1 MASAGQTATL
11 LSSPAT
17 SSPQQTHS
25 ALPAAPRTL
34 RHPTRKASGI
44 SKIVTA
50 STPNL
55 SGLFSAHSKLASLPH
70 SLQRKA
76 SQATLTPTS
85 LATIPD
91 ATESYALASLNGS
104 PPRKDKMP
112 VTPRAGAPA
121 AAGDDLALGD
131 EVDVP
136 GNMTGT
142 IRFVGMVEGKKG
154 TFAGVELHPDFAS
167 RGKNNGDVDGVSY
180 FATDIPGAGIFLPL
194 TKAVRREPSSAS
206 ASISFPK
213 TPASTAN
220 GLKAGT
226 QNSTNFTPPTPSLA
240 QFSKSVG
247 PARAPSPLGKK
258 SRPSLPRPE
267 SPTRKLQMTPA
278 AWPSIATPSGKPTA
292 RYGSP
297 TQSKFSKSVHS
308 AMTPGDPPKRGMLQP
323 NRTFSMGPRSSS
335 ALSGPTAGFTTDE
348 ETTPAGNG
356 RASALRY
363 RAPSRQASGH
373 DDEIERL
380 RAELEDRDRQLRE
393 QTATLTDME
402 NSLTEVQS
410 LMEQAEMPPPPSR
423 KDSLGDKETGELRA
437 LVREKNEKIA
447 MLTSEF
453 DSHRAD
459 FRSTIDTLELASAET
474 ERVYE
479 KRIEEL
485 MQDIQ
490 QIQER
495 NSDVDV
501 VATQLKQLEELVQE
515 LEEGLEDARRGEAE
529 ARGEVEFL
537 RGEVERTRTEL
548 RREREK
554 AAGAP
559 NGNVG
564 QSNGDNSALF
574 RDLEQ
579 KEDEIRGLKAIIHSL
594 GRDSLPD
601 DVDRPQPHRSVSHDS
616 RANVDDRIAREK
628 LERQVAELR
637 AALDDKTSKEE
648 DMEHEMEALRRGSAA
663 TVRGNGTL
671 AQRSSVRDSRD
682 TVVLAQEFEHRSL
695 EQQQPGQRR
704 SHQRALTLDTMAESD
719 ALSSVTENSTLWC
732 ELCETSGHDIL
743 TCTNMF
749 GNPPA
754 AAHDAE
760 PLPTPKVNDQGGLT
774 PPQANEHD
782 DYKVAPLSPRLPP
795 PAEPVGRVSEPVKM
809 IPNLND
815 PGPVAG
821 KESGTIDAEA
831 WCALC
836 EKDGHSSV
844 DCPFED
850 AI

>member
-1 MASAGQTATL
+1 M
-11 LSSPAT
+11 
-17 SSPQQTHS
+17 
-25 ALPAAPRTL
+25 
-34 RHPTRKASGI
+34 
-44 SKIVTA
+44 TA

-55 SGLFSAHSKLASLPH
+55 SGLFSAHSKLALLP

-76 SQATLTPTS
+76 SQATLTSTS
-85 LATIPD
+85 LAAVPD
-91 ATESYALASLNGS
+91 ATESYPLASLNDE

-112 VTPRAGAPA
+112 PTPRAGAPA

-136 GNMTGT
+136 GNMRGT
-142 IRFVGMVEGKKG
+142 VRFVGTVEGKKG
-154 TFAGVELHPDFAS
+154 TFAGVELDPDFAA

-180 FATDIPGAGIFLPL
+180 FATNIPGAGIFLPL
-194 TKAVRREPSSAS
+194 NKAVRREPSSAGAS
-206 ASISFPK
+206 ASFPK
-213 TPASTAN
+213 TPVSAAN

-226 QNSTNFTPPTPSLA
+226 QNSTNFTPPTPSLP

-247 PARAPSPLGKK
+247 PGRPPSPLGKK

-278 AWPSIATPSGKPTA
+278 GRPSIGIATPSSKPA
-292 RYGSP
+292 PRYGSP

-308 AMTPGDPPKRGMLQP
+308 ATAPGDPPKKGMLQP
-323 NRTFSMGPRSSS
+323 SRNFSVGPRSSS

-356 RASALRY
+356 RASALKY
-363 RAPSRQASGH
+363 RAPSRQAGGQ
-373 DDEIERL
+373 DEEIERL

-393 QTATLTDME
+393 QTATLVDME

-453 DSHRAD
+453 DTHRAD

-479 KRIEEL
+479 KRIDEL

-554 AAGAP
+554 AASAP
-559 NGNVG
+559 NGTDG
-564 QSNGDNSALF
+564 QAHGDNSALF
-574 RDLEQ
+574 RQLEQ

-601 DVDRPQPHRSVSHDS
+601 DADRPQPHRTMSHES
-616 RANVDDRIAREK
+616 RPNADDRIAREK

-637 AALDDKTSKEE
+637 AALDEKTSKEE
-648 DMEHEMEALRRGSAA
+648 DMEHEMEALRRGSSA
-663 TVRGNGTL
+663 TVRGNGTM

-682 TVVLAQEFEHRSL
+682 TVVLAQDLEHRSP

-704 SHQRALTLDTMAESD
+704 SHQRAHTLDTMAESD

-754 AAHDAE
+754 APPE
-760 PLPTPKVNDQGGLT
+760 PLPTHKVTNQGGLA
-774 PPQANEHD
+774 PPQAQEHG

-795 PAEPVGRVSEPVKM
+795 AAEPDGRVSEPVKM

-821 KESGTIDAEA
+821 KESGVIDAEA

-836 EKDGHSSV
+836 EKDGHNSV

>member
-1 MASAGQTATL
+1 MA
-11 LSSPAT
+11 
-17 SSPQQTHS
+17 
-25 ALPAAPRTL
+25 
-34 RHPTRKASGI
+34 
-44 SKIVTA
+44 
-50 STPNL
+50 
-55 SGLFSAHSKLASLPH
+55 
-70 SLQRKA
+70 
-76 SQATLTPTS
+76 
-85 LATIPD
+85 
-91 ATESYALASLNGS
+91 
-104 PPRKDKMP
+104 
-112 VTPRAGAPA
+112 
-121 AAGDDLALGD
+121 
-131 EVDVP
+131 
-136 GNMTGT
+136 
-142 IRFVGMVEGKKG
+142 
-154 TFAGVELHPDFAS
+154 
-167 RGKNNGDVDGVSY
+167 
-180 FATDIPGAGIFLPL
+180 
-194 TKAVRREPSSAS
+194 
-206 ASISFPK
+206 
-213 TPASTAN
+213 
-220 GLKAGT
+220 
-226 QNSTNFTPPTPSLA
+226 
-240 QFSKSVG
+240 
-247 PARAPSPLGKK
+247 
-258 SRPSLPRPE
+258 
-267 SPTRKLQMTPA
+267 
-278 AWPSIATPSGKPTA
+278 
-292 RYGSP
+292 
-297 TQSKFSKSVHS
+297 
-308 AMTPGDPPKRGMLQP
+308 PGDPPKKGMLQP
-323 NRTFSMGPRSSS
+323 SRNFSVGPRSSS

-348 ETTPAGNG
+348 ETTTVGNG
-356 RASALRY
+356 RASALKY
-363 RAPSRQASGH
+363 RAPSRQAGSQ
-373 DDEIERL
+373 DEEIERL

-393 QTATLTDME
+393 QTATLADME

-437 LVREKNEKIA
+437 LIREKNEKIA

-453 DSHRAD
+453 DTHRAD

-479 KRIEEL
+479 KRIDEL

-554 AAGAP
+554 SASAP
-559 NGNVG
+559 NGTDG

-574 RDLEQ
+574 KQLEQ

-601 DVDRPQPHRSVSHDS
+601 DADRPQPHRTMSHDS
-616 RANVDDRIAREK
+616 RPNADDRIAREK

-637 AALDDKTSKEE
+637 ATLDEKSSKEE
-648 DMEHEMEALRRGSAA
+648 DMEHEMEALRRGSSA
-663 TVRGNGTL
+663 TLHGTSTM

-682 TVVLAQEFEHRSL
+682 TVVLAQELGNRSP

-704 SHQRALTLDTMAESD
+704 SHQRAHTLDTMAESD

-754 AAHDAE
+754 APPE
-760 PLPTPKVNDQGGLT
+760 PLPTPKVPDQGGLA
-774 PPQANEHD
+774 PPQTQDHD
-782 DYKVAPLSPRLPP
+782 EYNVAPLSPRLP
-795 PAEPVGRVSEPVKM
+795 AAGEETGRVSEPVKM

-821 KESGTIDAEA
+821 KESGIIDPEA

-836 EKDGHSSV
+836 EKDGHNSV

>member
-1 MASAGQTATL
+1 MA
-11 LSSPAT
+11 
-17 SSPQQTHS
+17 
-25 ALPAAPRTL
+25 
-34 RHPTRKASGI
+34 
-44 SKIVTA
+44 
-50 STPNL
+50 
-55 SGLFSAHSKLASLPH
+55 
-70 SLQRKA
+70 
-76 SQATLTPTS
+76 
-85 LATIPD
+85 
-91 ATESYALASLNGS
+91 
-104 PPRKDKMP
+104 
-112 VTPRAGAPA
+112 
-121 AAGDDLALGD
+121 
-131 EVDVP
+131 
-136 GNMTGT
+136 
-142 IRFVGMVEGKKG
+142 
-154 TFAGVELHPDFAS
+154 
-167 RGKNNGDVDGVSY
+167 
-180 FATDIPGAGIFLPL
+180 
-194 TKAVRREPSSAS
+194 
-206 ASISFPK
+206 
-213 TPASTAN
+213 
-220 GLKAGT
+220 
-226 QNSTNFTPPTPSLA
+226 
-240 QFSKSVG
+240 
-247 PARAPSPLGKK
+247 
-258 SRPSLPRPE
+258 
-267 SPTRKLQMTPA
+267 
-278 AWPSIATPSGKPTA
+278 
-292 RYGSP
+292 
-297 TQSKFSKSVHS
+297 
-308 AMTPGDPPKRGMLQP
+308 PGDPPKKGMLQP
-323 NRTFSMGPRSSS
+323 SRNFSMGPRSSS

-356 RASALRY
+356 RASALKY
-363 RAPSRQASGH
+363 RAPSRQAGGH
-373 DDEIERL
+373 DEEIERL

-393 QTATLTDME
+393 QAATLADME
-402 NSLTEVQS
+402 SSLTEVQN
-410 LMEQAEMPPPPSR
+410 LMEHAEMPPPPSR

-453 DSHRAD
+453 DTHRAD

-479 KRIEEL
+479 KRIDEL

-554 AAGAP
+554 AASAP
-559 NGNVG
+559 NGTAG
-564 QSNGDNSALF
+564 QSHGDNSAIF
-574 RDLEQ
+574 KELEQ

-601 DVDRPQPHRSVSHDS
+601 DGDRPQPHRSASHDS
-616 RANVDDRIAREK
+616 RGNADDRIAREK

-648 DMEHEMEALRRGSAA
+648 DMEHEIEALRRGSAA
-663 TVRGNGTL
+663 TVRDGRSNGTMG
-671 AQRSSVRDSRD
+671 QRSSVRDSRD
-682 TVVLAQEFEHRSL
+682 TVVLAQEFEHRSP

-704 SHQRALTLDTMAESD
+704 SHQRAHTLDTMAESD

-754 AAHDAE
+754 AAPAE
-760 PLPTPKVNDQGGLT
+760 PLPTPKVTSQGGLA

-795 PAEPVGRVSEPVKM
+795 SSEAEGRVSEPVKM

-821 KESGTIDAEA
+821 KQSGVIDAEA

-836 EKDGHSSV
+836 EKDGHNSV

-850 AI
+850 AL

>member
-1 MASAGQTATL
+1 MATAGQTATL

-17 SSPQQTHS
+17 SSPQQTHT
-25 ALPAAPRTL
+25 ALPAAPRAL

-55 SGLFSAHSKLASLPH
+55 SSLFSAHSKLASLPG

-85 LATIPD
+85 LATVPD
-91 ATESYALASLNGS
+91 ATESYPLASLNGS

-112 VTPRAGAPA
+112 LTPRAGAPA

-136 GNMTGT
+136 GNMCGT
-142 IRFVGMVEGKKG
+142 VRFVGTVEGKKG
-154 TFAGVELHPDFAS
+154 IFAGVELHSDFAS

-180 FATDIPGAGIFLPL
+180 FATSVPGAGIFLPL
-194 TKAVRREPSSAS
+194 NKAVRREPSSAS

-213 TPASTAN
+213 TPVSAAT

-226 QNSTNFTPPTPSLA
+226 QNSTNFTPPTPSLP

-247 PARAPSPLGKK
+247 PARAASPLGKK

-278 AWPSIATPSGKPTA
+278 ARPSIATPGKPTP

-297 TQSKFSKSVHS
+297 TQTKFSKSVHS
-308 AMTPGDPPKRGMLQP
+308 GAAPSDPPKRGMLQP
-323 NRTFSMGPRSSS
+323 SRNFSMGPRSSS

-348 ETTPAGNG
+348 ESTPIGNG
-356 RASALRY
+356 RASALRH
-363 RAPSRQASGH
+363 RAPSRQTSGH
-373 DDEIERL
+373 DEEIERL

-393 QTATLTDME
+393 QSATLADME
-402 NSLTEVQS
+402 QSLTEVQS

-437 LVREKNEKIA
+437 LVREKNDKIA

-559 NGNVG
+559 NGTAG

-574 RDLEQ
+574 KQLEQ

-601 DVDRPQPHRSVSHDS
+601 GADRPQPHRSASHDS
-616 RANVDDRIAREK
+616 RTNVDDRIAREK

-648 DMEHEMEALRRGSAA
+648 DMEHEIEALRRGSAA
-663 TVRGNGTL
+663 TVRGNGTM
-671 AQRSSVRDSRD
+671 AQRSSARDSRD
-682 TVVLAQEFEHRSL
+682 TVVLAQELEHRSP
-695 EQQQPGQRR
+695 EQQQQQPGQRR
-704 SHQRALTLDTMAESD
+704 SHQRAHTLDTMAESD

-749 GNPPA
+749 GNQPA
-754 AAHDAE
+754 AAE
-760 PLPTPKVNDQGGLT
+760 PLPTPKLQDQGGLA
-774 PPQANEHD
+774 PPQTHEHD
-782 DYKVAPLSPRLPP
+782 EYKVAPLSPHLPAA
-795 PAEPVGRVSEPVKM
+795 AEPAGRVSEPVKM

-821 KESGTIDAEA
+821 KESGIIDAEA

-836 EKDGHSSV
+836 EKDGHNSV

>member
-1 MASAGQTATL
+1 MA
-11 LSSPAT
+11 
-17 SSPQQTHS
+17 
-25 ALPAAPRTL
+25 
-34 RHPTRKASGI
+34 
-44 SKIVTA
+44 
-50 STPNL
+50 
-55 SGLFSAHSKLASLPH
+55 
-70 SLQRKA
+70 
-76 SQATLTPTS
+76 
-85 LATIPD
+85 
-91 ATESYALASLNGS
+91 
-104 PPRKDKMP
+104 
-112 VTPRAGAPA
+112 
-121 AAGDDLALGD
+121 
-131 EVDVP
+131 
-136 GNMTGT
+136 
-142 IRFVGMVEGKKG
+142 
-154 TFAGVELHPDFAS
+154 
-167 RGKNNGDVDGVSY
+167 
-180 FATDIPGAGIFLPL
+180 
-194 TKAVRREPSSAS
+194 
-206 ASISFPK
+206 
-213 TPASTAN
+213 
-220 GLKAGT
+220 
-226 QNSTNFTPPTPSLA
+226 
-240 QFSKSVG
+240 
-247 PARAPSPLGKK
+247 
-258 SRPSLPRPE
+258 
-267 SPTRKLQMTPA
+267 
-278 AWPSIATPSGKPTA
+278 
-292 RYGSP
+292 
-297 TQSKFSKSVHS
+297 
-308 AMTPGDPPKRGMLQP
+308 PGDPPKKGMLQP
-323 NRTFSMGPRSSS
+323 NRNFSMGPRSSS

-356 RASALRY
+356 RASALKY
-363 RAPSRQASGH
+363 RAPSRQAGSQ

-393 QTATLTDME
+393 QTATLADME
-402 NSLTEVQS
+402 HSLMEVQS

-437 LVREKNEKIA
+437 LIREKNEKIA

-453 DSHRAD
+453 DTHRAD

-479 KRIEEL
+479 KRIDEL

-554 AAGAP
+554 AASAP
-559 NGNVG
+559 NGTVG
-564 QSNGDNSALF
+564 QSHGDNSALF
-574 RDLEQ
+574 KELEQ

-601 DVDRPQPHRSVSHDS
+601 DADRPQPRRSLSHES
-616 RANVDDRIAREK
+616 RANADDRIAREK

-648 DMEHEMEALRRGSAA
+648 DMEHEIEALRRGSAA
-663 TVRGNGTL
+663 TIRGNGTM

-682 TVVLAQEFEHRSL
+682 TVVLAQDSEHRSP
-695 EQQQPGQRR
+695 EQQQQPGQRR
-704 SHQRALTLDTMAESD
+704 SHQRAHTLDTMAESD

-754 AAHDAE
+754 AAPE
-760 PLPTPKVNDQGGLT
+760 PLPTPKVTSQAGLA
-774 PPQANEHD
+774 PPQTD
-782 DYKVAPLSPRLPP
+782 DEYKVAPLSPHLPP
-795 PAEPVGRVSEPVKM
+795 PAEPAGRVSEPVKM

-821 KESGTIDAEA
+821 KESGIIDAEA

-836 EKDGHSSV
+836 EKDGHNSV

-850 AI
+850 VV

>member
-1 MASAGQTATL
+1 M
-11 LSSPAT
+11 
-17 SSPQQTHS
+17 
-25 ALPAAPRTL
+25 
-34 RHPTRKASGI
+34 
-44 SKIVTA
+44 TA

-55 SGLFSAHSKLASLPH
+55 SGLFSAHSKLGSLP

-76 SQATLTPTS
+76 SQATLTSSS
-85 LATIPD
+85 LATVPD
-91 ATESYALASLNGS
+91 ATESYALASLNES
-104 PPRKDKMP
+104 PSRKDKMP
-112 VTPRAGAPA
+112 PTPRAGAPA
-121 AAGDDLALGD
+121 PAGDDLALGD

-136 GNMTGT
+136 GNMRGT
-142 IRFVGMVEGKKG
+142 VRFVGTVEGKKG
-154 TFAGVELHPDFAS
+154 TFAGVELHPEFAA
-167 RGKNNGDVDGVSY
+167 RGKNNGDVDGISY

-194 TKAVRREPSSAS
+194 SKASRREPSSAG

-213 TPASTAN
+213 TPN

-226 QNSTNFTPPTPSLA
+226 QNSTNFTPPTPSVP

-247 PARAPSPLGKK
+247 PGRPPSPLGKK

-278 AWPSIATPSGKPTA
+278 GRPSIGIATPSGKPA
-292 RYGSP
+292 PRFGSP

-308 AMTPGDPPKRGMLQP
+308 AMAPGDPPKKGMLQP
-323 NRTFSMGPRSSS
+323 SRNFSVGPRSSS
-335 ALSGPTAGFTTDE
+335 ALSGQTAGFTTDE
-348 ETTPAGNG
+348 ETAPAGNG
-356 RASALRY
+356 RASALKY
-363 RAPSRQASGH
+363 RAPSRQAGGQ
-373 DDEIERL
+373 DEEIERL

-393 QTATLTDME
+393 QTATLVDME

-437 LVREKNEKIA
+437 LIREKNEKIA

-453 DSHRAD
+453 DTHRAD

-479 KRIEEL
+479 KRIDEL

-490 QIQER
+490 QIQEQ

-554 AAGAP
+554 SANAP
-559 NGNVG
+559 NGTDG

-574 RDLEQ
+574 KQLEQ

-601 DVDRPQPHRSVSHDS
+601 DADRPQPHRTMSHDS
-616 RANVDDRIAREK
+616 RTNADDRIAREK

-637 AALDDKTSKEE
+637 AALDEKTSKEE
-648 DMEHEMEALRRGSAA
+648 DLEHEMDALRRGSSA
-663 TVRGNGTL
+663 TLHGNVSNL

-682 TVVLAQEFEHRSL
+682 TIVLAQDLGNRSP

-704 SHQRALTLDTMAESD
+704 SHQRAHTLDTMAESD

-754 AAHDAE
+754 APPE
-760 PLPTPKVNDQGGLT
+760 PLPTPKVTNQGGLA
-774 PPQANEHD
+774 PPQTQEHD
-782 DYKVAPLSPRLPP
+782 DYMVAPLSPHLPP
-795 PAEPVGRVSEPVKM
+795 SAEPAGRVSEPVKM

-821 KESGTIDAEA
+821 KESGIIDPDA

-836 EKDGHSSV
+836 EKDGHNSV

>member
-1 MASAGQTATL
+1 
-11 LSSPAT
+11 
-17 SSPQQTHS
+17 
-25 ALPAAPRTL
+25 
-34 RHPTRKASGI
+34 
-44 SKIVTA
+44 
-50 STPNL
+50 
-55 SGLFSAHSKLASLPH
+55 
-70 SLQRKA
+70 
-76 SQATLTPTS
+76 
-85 LATIPD
+85 
-91 ATESYALASLNGS
+91 
-104 PPRKDKMP
+104 
-112 VTPRAGAPA
+112 
-121 AAGDDLALGD
+121 
-131 EVDVP
+131 
-136 GNMTGT
+136 
-142 IRFVGMVEGKKG
+142 
-154 TFAGVELHPDFAS
+154 
-167 RGKNNGDVDGVSY
+167 
-180 FATDIPGAGIFLPL
+180 
-194 TKAVRREPSSAS
+194 
-206 ASISFPK
+206 
-213 TPASTAN
+213 
-220 GLKAGT
+220 
-226 QNSTNFTPPTPSLA
+226 
-240 QFSKSVG
+240 
-247 PARAPSPLGKK
+247 
-258 SRPSLPRPE
+258 
-267 SPTRKLQMTPA
+267 
-278 AWPSIATPSGKPTA
+278 
-292 RYGSP
+292 
-297 TQSKFSKSVHS
+297 
-308 AMTPGDPPKRGMLQP
+308 MLQP
-323 NRTFSMGPRSSS
+323 NRNFSMGPRSSS

-356 RASALRY
+356 RASALKY
-363 RAPSRQASGH
+363 RAPSRQAGSQ
-373 DDEIERL
+373 DEEIERL

-393 QTATLTDME
+393 QAATLADME

-437 LVREKNEKIA
+437 LIREKNEKIA

-453 DSHRAD
+453 DTHRAD

-479 KRIEEL
+479 KRIDEL

-554 AAGAP
+554 AASAP
-559 NGNVG
+559 NGTDG
-564 QSNGDNSALF
+564 HSHGDNSALF
-574 RDLEQ
+574 KQLEQ

-601 DVDRPQPHRSVSHDS
+601 DADRPQPHRSVSHES
-616 RANVDDRIAREK
+616 RPNADDRIAREK

-637 AALDDKTSKEE
+637 AALDEKTSKEE
-648 DMEHEMEALRRGSAA
+648 DMEHEMEALRRGSSA
-663 TVRGNGTL
+663 TVRGNGTM

-682 TVVLAQEFEHRSL
+682 TVVLAQDLEHRSP

-704 SHQRALTLDTMAESD
+704 SHQRAHTLDTMAESD

-754 AAHDAE
+754 APPE
-760 PLPTPKVNDQGGLT
+760 PLPTPKVTNQGGLA
-774 PPQANEHD
+774 PPQTQEHD
-782 DYKVAPLSPRLPP
+782 EYKVAPLSPRLPP
-795 PAEPVGRVSEPVKM
+795 ADEPAGRVSEPVKM

-821 KESGTIDAEA
+821 KESGAIDPEA

-836 EKDGHSSV
+836 EKDGHNSV

>member
-1 MASAGQTATL
+1 MA
-11 LSSPAT
+11 
-17 SSPQQTHS
+17 
-25 ALPAAPRTL
+25 
-34 RHPTRKASGI
+34 
-44 SKIVTA
+44 
-50 STPNL
+50 
-55 SGLFSAHSKLASLPH
+55 
-70 SLQRKA
+70 
-76 SQATLTPTS
+76 
-85 LATIPD
+85 
-91 ATESYALASLNGS
+91 
-104 PPRKDKMP
+104 
-112 VTPRAGAPA
+112 
-121 AAGDDLALGD
+121 
-131 EVDVP
+131 
-136 GNMTGT
+136 
-142 IRFVGMVEGKKG
+142 
-154 TFAGVELHPDFAS
+154 
-167 RGKNNGDVDGVSY
+167 
-180 FATDIPGAGIFLPL
+180 
-194 TKAVRREPSSAS
+194 
-206 ASISFPK
+206 
-213 TPASTAN
+213 
-220 GLKAGT
+220 
-226 QNSTNFTPPTPSLA
+226 
-240 QFSKSVG
+240 
-247 PARAPSPLGKK
+247 
-258 SRPSLPRPE
+258 
-267 SPTRKLQMTPA
+267 
-278 AWPSIATPSGKPTA
+278 
-292 RYGSP
+292 
-297 TQSKFSKSVHS
+297 
-308 AMTPGDPPKRGMLQP
+308 PGDPPKKGMLQP
-323 NRTFSMGPRSSS
+323 NRNFSMGPRSSS

-356 RASALRY
+356 RASALKY
-363 RAPSRQASGH
+363 RAPSRQAGSQ
-373 DDEIERL
+373 DEEIERL

-393 QTATLTDME
+393 QTATLADME

-437 LVREKNEKIA
+437 LIREKNEKIA

-453 DSHRAD
+453 DTHRAD

-479 KRIEEL
+479 KRIDEL

-554 AAGAP
+554 AASPP
-559 NGNVG
+559 NGTDG
-564 QSNGDNSALF
+564 HSHGDNSALF
-574 RDLEQ
+574 KQLEQ

-601 DVDRPQPHRSVSHDS
+601 DADRPQPHRSVSHES
-616 RANVDDRIAREK
+616 RPNADDRIAREK

-637 AALDDKTSKEE
+637 AALDEKTSKEE
-648 DMEHEMEALRRGSAA
+648 DMEHEMEALRRGSSA
-663 TVRGNGTL
+663 TVRGNGTM

-682 TVVLAQEFEHRSL
+682 TVVLAQDLEHRSP

-704 SHQRALTLDTMAESD
+704 SHQRAHTLDTMAESD

-754 AAHDAE
+754 APPE
-760 PLPTPKVNDQGGLT
+760 PLPTPKVTNQGGLA
-774 PPQANEHD
+774 PPQTQEHD
-782 DYKVAPLSPRLPP
+782 EYKVAPLSPRLPP
-795 PAEPVGRVSEPVKM
+795 ADEPAGRVSEPVKM

-821 KESGTIDAEA
+821 KESGVIDPEA

-836 EKDGHSSV
+836 EKDGHNSV